1 MKQLLPKKVRSI
13 FRCILTAG
21 ALIGFAGV
29 LTKTDFLSVLGI
41 IVMICSVIFHFLFYK
56 CPYCGKFLDRS
67 TGDFCPYCGRKMEK

>member
-56 CPYCGKFLDRS
+56 CPYCG
-67 TGDFCPYCGRKMEK
+67 RKMEK